1 MSESESSSPQRKP
14 NPASRLPLSSETLIP
29 SITKSIR
36 RLSWLSWWLLL
47 FLTAAS
53 SGTLIFA
60 KTIQTQSLPSTT
72 TITSSGPGSFLT
84 LFGVSIKCVMVMYMW
99 GYARLSSRLTR
110 LNQTGSSETSVLQKS
125 KSMILTATKLG
136 ILMPMIGLAITVV
149 GGEEIVG
156 SLTAKA
162 LVNQNLMSAGSVD
175 SRVIAVAGV
184 SVVDLLVIQ
193 SNINTIA
200 GLFWALGVGMWIRGK
215 GRKIEKELEKLEET
229 E

>member
-1 MSESESSSPQRKP
+1 
-14 NPASRLPLSSETLIP
+14 
-29 SITKSIR
+29 
-36 RLSWLSWWLLL
+36 
-47 FLTAAS
+47 
-53 SGTLIFA
+53 
-60 KTIQTQSLPSTT
+60 
-72 TITSSGPGSFLT
+72 
-84 LFGVSIKCVMVMYMW
+84 
-99 GYARLSSRLTR
+99 
-110 LNQTGSSETSVLQKS
+110 
-125 KSMILTATKLG
+125 MILTATKLG